1 MSWISTRAFLILH
14 TKKNA
19 WKSNFSPF
27 LSSPPSLLKSA
38 GLGNSTFFC
47 FPRDGA
53 EVVQAFQSS
62 TCYVIFLTRTT
73 DNPYS
78 IRKELRVWTTKI
90 VIGHPVSPP
99 RLRPARTV
107 ERSHCCRGRKVRYIV
122 PRRLNIALFLC
133 FLSSWYRYHQSNQV
147 PT

>member
-1 MSWISTRAFLILH
+1 MDFFFYTQGKMLGNL
-14 TKKNA
+14 TLL
-19 WKSNFSPF
+19 

-47 FPRDGA
+47 FPRDGV
-53 EVVQAFQSS
+53 EVVQAFESA

-73 DNPYS
+73 DNPYN

-99 RLRPARTV
+99 RLRPTRSV
-107 ERSHCCRGRKVRYIV
+107 ERLLTGI
-122 PRRLNIALFLC
+122 
-133 FLSSWYRYHQSNQV
+133 
-147 PT
+147 